1 MSEPA
6 QSHPHPGPARAFPGA
21 EVLAGQSIAVEH
33 HLGPP
38 NVAYHFHQLFELV
51 VFRGG
56 MGSRLVGDSFH
67 DVSGLDLILLG
78 PALPHGWSV
87 TGGTHADPAELEF
100 VVVLFTRES
109 LGLDILSKPE
119 FAAVRDLVDRAGR
132 GLSWPEEAIRRVE
145 EKLFQLPHQADV
157 SRFLSL
163 LGVLDE
169 LASARA
175 SELVSPAYRPQDE
188 QREHED
194 LARVLEVIH
203 RRHAEP
209 IALEEIAGAVHM
221 SVPTFT
227 RFFRRMTGTSFV
239 DYLNEWRVRRAC
251 SLLAET
257 DLRVAE
263 IADACGFANLSH
275 FNRQF
280 RRRRAATPT
289 DWRNRHRRGTPEPQ

>member
-1 MSEPA
+1 MSQPSP
-6 QSHPHPGPARAFPGA
+6 SHPRPGPARAFPGA
-21 EVLAGQSIAVEH
+21 EVLSGRSIAVEH

-56 MGSRLVGDSFH
+56 MGSRLVGDSFQ
-67 DVSGLDLILLG
+67 DVGGPDLILLG

-87 TGGTHADPAELEF
+87 TGGPPSGPAELEF

-109 LGLDILSKPE
+109 LGLEILSKPE
-119 FAAVRDLVDRAGR
+119 FSAVRDLVDRAGR
-132 GLSWPEEAIRRVE
+132 GLSWPEEAIHRVE
-145 EKLFQLPHQADV
+145 GRLFQLPHQADTTQY
-157 SRFLSL
+157 LSL

-169 LASARA
+169 LARSSP
-175 SELVSPAYRPQDE
+175 SELVSPAYRAQDE

-209 IALEEIAGAVHM
+209 IALADVAGAVHM

-257 DLRVAE
+257 DLRVAD

-280 RRRRAATPT
+280 RRRRSATPT
-289 DWRNRHRRGTPEPQ
+289 DWRGEHRADAPGQP